1 MIFLSLI
8 KFLSKSLSLVLELRM
23 DQIDRF
29 LFVPQLIDLFDDSL
43 LLLDLNQL
51 SLLFLSF
58 QELILAFIFGD
69 YLLLN
74 LESIYSKLLKVH
86 IVCSNDLMLSLKQ

>member
-8 KFLSKSLSLVLELRM
+8 KFLSQSLSLVLELRM

-74 LESIYSKLLKVH
+74 IESIDSKLLKVH
-86 IVCSNDLMLSLKQ
+86 IV

>member
-8 KFLSKSLSLVLELRM
+8 KFLSQSLSLVLELRM

-43 LLLDLNQL
+43 LLLDLN
-51 SLLFLSF
+51 
-58 QELILAFIFGD
+58 
-69 YLLLN
+69 
-74 LESIYSKLLKVH
+74 
-86 IVCSNDLMLSLKQ
+86 